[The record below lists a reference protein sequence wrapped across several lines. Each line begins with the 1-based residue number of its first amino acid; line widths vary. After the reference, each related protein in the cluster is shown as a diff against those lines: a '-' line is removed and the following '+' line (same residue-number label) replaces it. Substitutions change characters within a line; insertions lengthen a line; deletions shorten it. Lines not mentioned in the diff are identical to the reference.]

1 MEVRVLYTMEMYI
14 EGKDLNECREKW
26 EESNLADGEFVELNA
41 VEDADTYDE
50 ISVWDFEHSKPNPYI
65 TSISTDGSTWQVNAS
80 ELLPVKN

>member
-50 ISVWDFEHSKPNPYI
+50 ISVWDFEHSYI
-65 TSISTDGSTWQVNAS
+65 TSTSTDGSTAEVYAR
-80 ELLPVKN
+80 ELLPAKN

>member
-50 ISVWDFEHSKPNPYI
+50 ISVWDFEHSCI
-65 TSISTDGSTWQVNAS
+65 TSTSTDGSTWQVNAS

>member
-41 VEDADTYDE
+41 VEDADTYAE
-50 ISVWDFEHSKPNPYI
+50 ISVLDFEHSKPSPYI
-65 TSISTDGSTWQVNAS
+65 TSTSTDVSTAEVNAS
-80 ELLPVKN
+80 ELLPAKN